1 MNSKEEQKFISE
13 YNPDEYERPSVAVD
27 FLIFTIEDDRLKVIL
42 VRRDEMPFKDCLAL
56 PGVFV
61 RMDETLEEAAL
72 RGIREEAGIRDDIYL
87 EQVYTW
93 GDVDRDPRMRVISV
107 SYMALVPS
115 DGLHFSKGMRVVETS
130 LVDVEALLSGDDM
143 MAFDHR
149 KILQYARERIRN
161 KTEYSDIAFN
171 FAGKEFTLPQLQ
183 KIYEILLGKPL
194 YKANFRKKIND
205 YVTETEKM
213 MSGGACRPS
222 RIYVRNDRPI
232 RE

>member
-1 MNSKEEQKFISE
+1 MKSREEQKFISE

-61 RMDETLEEAAL
+61 KMDETLEEAAL
-72 RGIREEAGIRDDIYL
+72 RGIREEAGIKDEIYL
-87 EQVYTW
+87 EQLYTW
-93 GDVDRDPRMRVISV
+93 GDLDRDPRMRVISV

-115 DGLHFSKGMRVVETS
+115 DRLHFSKGMRVLETA
-130 LVDVEALLSGDDM
+130 LFDVDEIISGNEEL
-143 MAFDHR
+143 AFDHR
-149 KILQYARERIRN
+149 KILHYARERIRN

-171 FAGKEFTLPQLQ
+171 FVGEEFTLPQLQ
-183 KIYEILLGKPL
+183 RVYEILLGKML

-213 MSGGACRPS
+213 ISCGAYRPS
-222 RIYVRNDRPI
+222 RIYVRNDKLI
-232 RE
+232 Q